1 MLDLIIL
8 SAIFGLV
15 ATAIWLYFSTEKIEA
30 KMYVNASALP
40 QVSFRTYLIPVP
52 TKSKLLYRRIKELS
66 ISAIRSVLRLG
77 MVILPLTLVA
87 IAIYL
92 VLTTTRNTF
101 LTIPIGVVG
110 LLVFALVGWWL
121 FRPLR
126 YYKRPDV
133 MPSPLHMKW
142 VAMDGI
148 EAPPRI
154 VGYNGVAH
162 IPIRVYEG
170 DSYNITVDLH
180 PCISIP
186 SESVSSI
193 RFQRM
198 KDKDDISLNLNVL
211 RHSDQH
217 EFLELE
223 MLAAGFTVEGDKK
236 QKQVL
241 TADSLRYQ
249 WNCFFENSGNHTF
262 AVVFRVIS
270 GSDISEIGR
279 VEQSIRVV
287 KIDHLTQR
295 QVWVLARVAGILSG
309 GLAIL
314 EVMRKLGF
322 W

>member
-8 SAIFGLV
+8 LAILGLV
-15 ATAIWLYFSTEKIEA
+15 ATVIWLYLSTEKIEA
-30 KMYVNASALP
+30 KMDVNASALP
-40 QVSFRTYLIPVP
+40 HVSFRTYLIPVP

-66 ISAIRSVLRLG
+66 ISAIRSVLRFG

-101 LTIPIGVVG
+101 LTILIGVVG
-110 LLVFALVGWWL
+110 LLGFVL
-121 FRPLR
+121 FVLS
-126 YYKRPDV
+126 YYKRRPDV
-133 MPSPLHMKW
+133 MFCPPLLKS
-142 VAMDGI
+142 GKRQRI
-148 EAPPRI
+148 KAPPRI
-154 VGYNGVAH
+154 VRYNGVAH

-170 DSYNITVDLH
+170 DSYNITVDLR
-180 PCISIP
+180 PSIRKP
-186 SESVSSI
+186 LESVSSI

-198 KDKDDISLNLNVL
+198 KDKDDVSLNLNVL
-211 RHSDQH
+211 RHSGQQ

-262 AVVFRVIS
+262 AVAFRVIS
-270 GSDISEIGR
+270 GSDVSEIGR

-295 QVWVLARVAGILSG
+295 QVWVLASVAGILSG

>member
-8 SAIFGLV
+8 SAILGLV
-15 ATAIWLYFSTEKIEA
+15 ATAIWLYLSTEKIEA
-30 KMYVNASALP
+30 KVDVNASALP
-40 QVSFRTYLIPVP
+40 WVSFHTYLIPVP

-66 ISAIRSVLRLG
+66 ISAIRSVLRLF
-77 MVILPLTLVA
+77 
-87 IAIYL
+87 
-92 VLTTTRNTF
+92 RR
-101 LTIPIGVVG
+101 
-110 LLVFALVGWWL
+110 LLH
-121 FRPLR
+121 
-126 YYKRPDV
+126 YKRRLYE
-133 MPSPLHMKW
+133 PSVLKLN
-142 VAMDGI
+142 GCI
-148 EAPPRI
+148 GAPPRI
-154 VGYNGVAH
+154 VRYHGVAH

-170 DSYNITVDLH
+170 DSYNITVDLR
-180 PCISIP
+180 PSIREP
-186 SESVSSI
+186 LEGVSSI

-198 KDKDDISLNLNVL
+198 KDDDDVYLNLNVL
-211 RHSDQH
+211 RHSGQQ

-262 AVVFRVIS
+262 AIVFRIIS

-295 QVWVLARVAGILSG
+295 QVWVLASVAGILSG

-314 EVMRKLGF
+314 EVTRKLGF